1 MKALAGTFAG
11 LVIALLAL
19 LVLSQSMYVVDERE
33 QVVITEFGKPV
44 GEAITDAGLHFKR
57 PFVQDAN
64 RFDKRIQEWDGER
77 NQIPTADKR
86 FIWVDTTARWR
97 IADPLLFLTS
107 VGTETGAQTRLDDV
121 LDAATR
127 DQISSNN
134 LVEAVRVSNRI
145 LDEPTVDD
153 GEEVLSSENAE
164 RVTVGRDEIARRIL
178 ESAKPIVL
186 SQFGIDLTDLRIKR
200 INYVDSVRD
209 KVYERM
215 KSERERIAEKYRSE
229 GEGLK
234 EKISGKMV
242 REQKQIE
249 SEAYRVA
256 QETIAKADAEAA
268 RIFSDAYDKNP
279 EFYAFWRSLQAYEK
293 TIGDNHTL
301 VISPSS
307 PLYRYLFAPGT
318 AK

>member
-1 MKALAGTFAG
+1 VKGIISAFAG
-11 LVIALLAL
+11 LGIALLVL
-19 LVLSQSMYVVDERE
+19 IVLSQSMFVVDERE

-44 GEAITDAGLHFKR
+44 GEAITQAGLHFKR

-64 RFDKRIQEWDGER
+64 RFDKRVQEWDGER

-107 VGTETGAQTRLDDV
+107 VQNENGAQTRLDDV

-127 DQISSNN
+127 DQISSYH
-134 LVEAVRVSNRI
+134 LVEAVRVSNRL
-145 LDEPTVDD
+145 LDEPAEAD
-153 GEEVLSSENAE
+153 GEEILSSENAE
-164 RVTVGRDEIARRIL
+164 RVKVGRDEIARLIL

-186 SQFGIDLTDLRIKR
+186 SQFGIDLLDLRIKR

-234 EKISGKMV
+234 EKISGRMV
-242 REQKQIE
+242 REQKEI
-249 SEAYRVA
+249 
-256 QETIAKADAEAA
+256 
-268 RIFSDAYDKNP
+268 
-279 EFYAFWRSLQAYEK
+279 
-293 TIGDNHTL
+293 
-301 VISPSS
+301 
-307 PLYRYLFAPGT
+307 
-318 AK
+318 